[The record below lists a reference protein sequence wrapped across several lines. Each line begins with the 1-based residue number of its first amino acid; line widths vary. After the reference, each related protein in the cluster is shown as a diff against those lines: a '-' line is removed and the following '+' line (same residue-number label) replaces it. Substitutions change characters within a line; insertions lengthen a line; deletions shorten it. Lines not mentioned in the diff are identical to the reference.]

1 MCGITGIATP
11 APGTPIDRAA
21 LEAMTDLLAHRGP
34 DGRGFH
40 SEPGIGL
47 GMRRLSIVDL
57 ETGEQP
63 ISNEDG
69 SVLVVCNGEIYN
81 APELRQ
87 GLLNRGHRFRS
98 HSDVEVV
105 VHLYE
110 EWESSACSVSAGCSH
125 WRCGTLV
132 SGRSSWRGTGSG

>member
-1 MCGITGIATP
+1 
-11 APGTPIDRAA
+11 
-21 LEAMTDLLAHRGP
+21 
-34 DGRGFH
+34 
-40 SEPGIGL
+40 
-47 GMRRLSIVDL
+47 MRRLSIVDL

-87 GLLNRGHRFRS
+87 GLLNRGHHLRS
-98 HSDVEVV
+98 RSDVEVV

-110 EWESSACSVSAGCSH
+110 EEGIECLHHLRGMFALALWDARERTLFLARDRFGMNPRQSPFSSPAAS
-125 WRCGTLV
+125 TD
-132 SGRSSWRGTGSG
+132 RSIR